1 MYKQV
6 MHKQL
11 LTTPWPASLPSKQR
25 EMNSF
30 RLKNSFHLM

>member
-11 LTTPWPASLPSKQR
+11 LTTPWPASLPTKQR
-25 EMNSF
+25 EMNS
-30 RLKNSFHLM
+30 SS